1 MKKSLIIGL
10 VIITIIINIY
20 SIIRLPI
27 GADYET
33 AFENGYSIA
42 MTSFN
47 AALIEYGIDSE
58 TCVILTSMAIEY
70 KQPAIELLD
79 YDPAN

>member
-33 AFENGYSIA
+33 FYCNDK
-42 MTSFN
+42 F
-47 AALIEYGIDSE
+47 
-58 TCVILTSMAIEY
+58 
-70 KQPAIELLD
+70 
-79 YDPAN
+79 